1 MLLHEEKMG
10 RVEHGA
16 SEVRQAFHEATG
28 SPESCHGILEMTDG
42 VTQKPS
48 GGGYRFLRH
57 AALALSLLL
66 ALPGAFAQGCLAKNV
81 EDGTFQE
88 SILVRTSWATGEPC
102 VRQGGDIFVPSIP
115 LWRFLVSYYSK
126 DQEEQKAANAF
137 LLGVADT
144 FEGKTWCS
152 RGDYIPSTIFEAV
165 NESVKKM
172 KLPRYNERAAY
183 VIAEILEKKYP
194 CNKGEKLS
202 STFVPNDSIPASKYD
217 PYKKNI
223 TLTGEGLTNEWVVK
237 QGDNIFVPNF
247 PLRRFLIPY
256 KNIGSEEQSTAYAFL
271 LGVVDAIEGKT
282 WCSYYRFKPIT
293 VREVVYSGLGNIDPS
308 RYDERAAYVISR
320 IIENGLPSCK
330 KER

>member
-1 MLLHEEKMG
+1 MG

-16 SEVRQAFHEATG
+16 NEVRQVFHEAVG
-28 SPESCHGILEMTDG
+28 SPESCHGILEMADG

-48 GGGYRFLRH
+48 GGGYRFLHH

-66 ALPGAFAQGCLAKNV
+66 ALPGAFAQECLTKNV
-81 EDGTFQE
+81 VDGTLQE
-88 SILVRTSWATGEPC
+88 SILVRKSWVTGEPC
-102 VRQGGDIFVPSIP
+102 VRQGEDIFVPSIP

-152 RGDYIPSTIFEAV
+152 RDDYYLSSTIFEAV
-165 NESVKKM
+165 NEGVKKM
-172 KLPRYNERAAY
+172 GLPRYNERAAY

-202 STFVPNDSIPASKYD
+202 STFVQNDSIPASKYD

-237 QGDNIFVPNF
+237 QGDNIFVPSLS
-247 PLRRFLIPY
+247 LRHFLIPY
-256 KNIGSEEQSTAYAFL
+256 KSNGMEERSTAYAFL
-271 LGVVDAIEGKT
+271 LGVVDATEGKT
-282 WCSYYRFKPIT
+282 WCGYYRFKSIT
-293 VREVVYSGLGNIDPS
+293 VREVVYSDLRDIDPS
-308 RYDERAAYVISR
+308 RYDERAAYVVSR
-320 IIENGLPSCK
+320 IIENRLPLCK
-330 KER
+330 KEN